1 METRRFDSDYYQ
13 TKYLHIDNLIARK
26 PTLFKSFDDLNLN
39 IDARAFYPSLEPHY
53 GNGDF
58 PFLRVKD
65 VDTHIDYENCVRIP
79 REIVYSSAF
88 KTLRVIQEGDI
99 IITKGGSIARVGLIE
114 QNTAVTRDLI
124 FINSS
129 SLPEIEYK
137 FLFIYL
143 LSNISYNQLVRSSS
157 MTAQPH
163 LTITLVRNLSLFS
176 PSSAFK
182 EQVVD
187 IYNTSKDL
195 IDKSNNIY
203 TQAEQLLLQELN
215 LANFQPSQ
223 EPVNVKSFSESFGSS
238 GRLDAEYYQSKF
250 DQLEQAISSLDKY
263 ETIGNISELISRG
276 KQPVYLESEQNTLP
290 VLNSKHIRE
299 NKIILDNRRSASID
313 ECNLFIEKDDVLI
326 NGTGVGTI
334 GRTAPYLYSTPS
346 IPDNHVT
353 IIRSKSLSSVYISVY
368 LNSIAGQLQVEKYFK
383 GSSGQ
388 IELYPDDISN
398 FLIWI
403 APDEVQMKIEN
414 LIKSAFDLEK
424 QSEHLLDVA
433 KHAVEMAI
441 EQDEQTAMQW
451 IKEQTNE

>member
-1 METRRFDSDYYQ
+1 
-13 TKYLHIDNLIARK
+13 
-26 PTLFKSFDDLNLN
+26 
-39 IDARAFYPSLEPHY
+39 
-53 GNGDF
+53 
-58 PFLRVKD
+58 
-65 VDTHIDYENCVRIP
+65 
-79 REIVYSSAF
+79 
-88 KTLRVIQEGDI
+88 
-99 IITKGGSIARVGLIE
+99 
-114 QNTAVTRDLI
+114 
-124 FINSS
+124 
-129 SLPEIEYK
+129 
-137 FLFIYL
+137 
-143 LSNISYNQLVRSSS
+143 
-157 MTAQPH
+157 
-163 LTITLVRNLSLFS
+163 LVRNLSLFS